1 MVELVASA
9 VRPGLRLSLKRAWLR
24 ARLALAASKPM
35 RRSYLGARFAY
46 LAPHIHQADP
56 SVAADIAAGQFVLG
70 GRSLLCGNRSP
81 FHLDPPSEGFAQA
94 LYGFGWLAHFEA
106 SENMAA
112 RVHARAL
119 VRDFLNQQE
128 QSLPAVADLPGVMAR
143 RVIAWVTHSAL
154 LAEGQD
160 INWYNRLLAQLARDG
175 ARLAVFARRTDIG
188 MGRLEAAI
196 GLAFHALS
204 LECGRKAIPR
214 AERMLD
220 MALASLTA
228 PDGAT
233 HDRDFGSV
241 ALIAAD
247 LVAMLSLY
255 RIRQMQ
261 PPPSF
266 SSSLADMIAF
276 LRLVQ
281 HPDGGLMLMNGGGRV
296 PRDLAGE
303 VIRSRRGQAS
313 LLASAVETGFERLE
327 NSHAV
332 LIADAGMPVRRS
344 CSGRAGASALAFE
357 FSTRADRIIVSCGAP
372 PGADRDIAR
381 LYRSAAAHST
391 ILMEGEGLA
400 GLRDVPVVTGE
411 IETRLDPLR
420 GSLAP
425 LRARGENGETLTLGH
440 RGFLDGYGYTLERQ
454 LTLTDVLPGVIGRDR
469 FIDQAASGQSRLV
482 TLTFHLNPRI
492 RPVRLSRT
500 DAIVLRLP
508 DEKPGHDQ
516 FLFESP
522 GLSLILEESR
532 VFEAGS
538 PQTRSHCI
546 VIEAEI
552 TGTTEIAW
560 RILPYLPELS

>member
-1 MVELVASA
+1 M
-9 VRPGLRLSLKRAWLR
+9 RPGLRLSLKRAWLR
-24 ARLALAASKPM
+24 ARLALAASKLM
-35 RRSYLGARFAY
+35 RQSFLGSRFAY
-46 LAPHIHQADP
+46 LAPHIHQVDP
-56 SVAADIAAGQFVLG
+56 SVAADMAAGQFVLG

-81 FHLDPPSEGFAQA
+81 FHLEAPSEGFAQA
-94 LYGFGWLAHFEA
+94 LYGFGWLGHCEA
-106 SENMAA
+106 SENLAV
-112 RVHARAL
+112 RARAREL
-119 VRDFLNQQE
+119 VGDFLDQQE
-128 QSLPAVADLPGVMAR
+128 KSPPAVADLPGVMAR

-154 LAEGQD
+154 LTEGQD
-160 INWYNRLLAQLARDG
+160 ITWYNRLLAQLARDG
-175 ARLAVFARRTDIG
+175 ARLALYARRTDIG
-188 MGRLEAAI
+188 MARLEAAVA
-196 GLAFHALS
+196 LAFHALS
-204 LECGRKAIPR
+204 LQCSRKSIPR
-214 AERMLD
+214 AERILD
-220 MALASLTA
+220 IALASLTA

-233 HDRDFGSV
+233 RDRDCGSV

-255 RIRQMQ
+255 RIRQLQ
-261 PPPSF
+261 PPPGF

-296 PRDLAGE
+296 PRDLANE
-303 VIRSRRGQAS
+303 VIRSRRGQAN
-313 LLASAVETGFERLE
+313 LLSSAVETGFERLE
-327 NSHAV
+327 NRHAV
-332 LIADAGMPVRRS
+332 LIADAGTPVRRS

-357 FSTRADRIIVSCGAP
+357 FSTRADRIIVSCGVP

-391 ILMEGEGLA
+391 ILIEGEGLA
-400 GLRDVPVVTGE
+400 GLRDTPVVTGE
-411 IETRLDPLR
+411 IETRLASLR

-440 RGFLDGYGYTLERQ
+440 RGFLDGYGYILERQ
-454 LTLTDVLPGVIGRDR
+454 LTLTDVLPGVMGRDR
-469 FIDQAASGQSRLV
+469 FIDQTIDGKSWLV

-492 RPVRLSRT
+492 RPVRISRP

-516 FLFESP
+516 FLFEAP

-552 TGTTEIAW
+552 SGTSEILW

>member
-9 VRPGLRLSLKRAWLR
+9 VQPGLRLGLKRALLR
-24 ARLALAASKPM
+24 VRLAVAASKPM
-35 RRSYLGARFAY
+35 RGAYLSQRFAY

-56 SVAADIAAGQFVLG
+56 SIAADIAAGQVVLG

-81 FHLDPPSEGFAQA
+81 FQLDPPSESFAQA
-94 LYGFGWLAHFEA
+94 LYGFGWLAHCEA
-106 SENMAA
+106 SESASVRA
-112 RVHARAL
+112 HARSL

-128 QSLPAVADLPGVMAR
+128 KAPPAFADLPGVMAR

-154 LAEGQD
+154 LTEGQD
-160 INWYNRLLAQLARDG
+160 ILWYNGLLSQLARDG
-175 ARLAVFARRTDIG
+175 ARLAVYARRTDIG
-188 MGRLEAAI
+188 MGRLEAAL
-196 GLAFHALS
+196 GLMFHALS
-204 LECGRKAIPR
+204 LDCGKKAIPR

-220 MALASLTA
+220 LALASLTA

-233 HDRDFGSV
+233 HDRDCGTV
-241 ALIAAD
+241 ALMAAD

-261 PPPSF
+261 PPPGF

-296 PRDLAGE
+296 PRDLAAE
-303 VIRSRRGQAS
+303 VVRSRRGQAS
-313 LLASAVETGFERLE
+313 LLTSAVETGFERVE
-327 NSHAV
+327 NNHAV
-332 LIADAGMPVRRS
+332 LIADAGTPVRRS

-357 FSTRADRIIVSCGAP
+357 FSTRADRIIVSCGMP
-372 PGADRDIAR
+372 PGADREIAR

-400 GLRDVPVVTGE
+400 GLRDAPVVNGE

-440 RGFLDGYGYTLERQ
+440 RGFLETHGYVLERQ
-454 LTLTDVLPGVIGRDR
+454 LTLADVLPGVMCRDR
-469 FIDQAASGQSRLV
+469 FIDQAAGGQKRLV

-492 RPVRLSRT
+492 RPVRISRP

-508 DEKPGHDQ
+508 DEKPGYDQ
-516 FLFESP
+516 FLFEAP
-522 GLSLILEESR
+522 GLALVLEESR

-538 PQTRSHCI
+538 PQNRSHCI
-546 VIEAEI
+546 VVEAEI
-552 TGTTEIAW
+552 TGTSEIIW